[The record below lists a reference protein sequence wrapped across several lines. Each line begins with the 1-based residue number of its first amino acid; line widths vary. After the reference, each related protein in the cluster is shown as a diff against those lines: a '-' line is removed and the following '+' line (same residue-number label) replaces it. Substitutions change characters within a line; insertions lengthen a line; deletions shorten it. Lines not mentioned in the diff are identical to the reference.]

1 MGNRPEEFDR
11 FLASDGKAK
20 RKEAFDEN
28 KAKLQYLPDFDVLSS
43 LAKIC
48 DYNGKILR
56 LGCLPIDV
64 RTIHASQSKVERVCG
79 VTAWSLSQA
88 LTGSKHQRQLLPT
101 PRILQS
107 RTSSCAKRKPTC
119 DAKCWWSPLALAR
132 CRKCWA
138 ATPQRGCIASSSWSR
153 GPMAPPGA

>member
-28 KAKLQYLPDFDVLSS
+28 KAKLQYLPDFGVLSS

-48 DYNGKILR
+48 DYNGKIMKARLR

-64 RTIHASQSKVERVCG
+64 RTTHASQSKVKRVCG
-79 VTAWSLSQA
+79 
-88 LTGSKHQRQLLPT
+88 K
-101 PRILQS
+101 
-107 RTSSCAKRKPTC
+107 
-119 DAKCWWSPLALAR
+119 
-132 CRKCWA
+132 
-138 ATPQRGCIASSSWSR
+138 
-153 GPMAPPGA
+153 MA